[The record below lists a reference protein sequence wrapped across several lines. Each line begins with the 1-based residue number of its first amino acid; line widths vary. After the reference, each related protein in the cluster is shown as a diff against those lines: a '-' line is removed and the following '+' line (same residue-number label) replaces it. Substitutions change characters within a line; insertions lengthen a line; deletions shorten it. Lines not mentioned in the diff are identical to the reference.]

1 MNFWLGKIKYQDREV
16 RHVLVSMT
24 ADKRLRLGKG
34 QIHCSDYKYDI
45 HLVLFCIEGQTF
57 GHLASTAF

>member
-24 ADKRLRLGKG
+24 ADKRLRVRQG
-34 QIHCSDYKYDI
+34 QKSIIVTKKLICS
-45 HLVLFCIEGQTF
+45 HLVFF
-57 GHLASTAF
+57 WN